1 MKNSL
6 LERRREAGWSQ
17 ARLAELVG
25 VTRLTVISIE
35 KGRFDP
41 SLPLAF
47 RLAALFGVRIEDL
60 FSPEPDPVVDRGIA
74 PDADPDAG
82 PDAAPDSSPDSRPAS
97 VVGPR

>member
-1 MKNSL
+1 MKNSVF
-6 LERRREAGWSQ
+6 ERRRAAGWSQ
-17 ARLAELVG
+17 ARLGELVG

-82 PDAAPDSSPDSRPAS
+82 PGAAPDSSPDSRPAS